1 MTDLTIMPENYEN
14 IRSGIVELLKA
25 ARSAAAR

>member
-14 IRSGIVELLKA
+14 LCFAIVELLRA
-25 ARSAAAR
+25 PHPLPQ